1 MQDHAL
7 DLLLEKWRAVS
18 AQDNSLWFADE
29 NSHEILPQLA
39 DAGKQMTIVSNRYDI
54 HKLAQKLGLRS
65 FFNDVDFNVARK
77 ESIDHL
83 FIRISKEKSV
93 THHAINQATKTITP
107 TGNVYLAGYKNEG
120 IKTYAQ
126 KANTLFSSASPLIKH
141 KDAHC
146 IHLSKPYLSA
156 EPLDDNH
163 YTALRTIGQYNHTQL
178 LSKPG
183 IFGYEK
189 IDEGSELLLTY
200 AKKYLDSHAITP
212 QKILD
217 LGCGYGLLSLMS
229 AQWHPREIVAT
240 DNNAA
245 ALNAVSA
252 SAAANNIAIK
262 VVADDA
268 GENISEKFDALLCNP
283 PFHQGFSVSDDLTLK
298 FLRSASQKLTPD
310 GIAFFVV
317 NSFIGIEKKAEAFFS
332 RQELLINNKKF
343 KVFAL
348 KK

>member
-1 MQDHAL
+1 M
-7 DLLLEKWRAVS
+7 V
-18 AQDNSLWFADE
+18 
-29 NSHEILPQLA
+29 
-39 DAGKQMTIVSNRYDI
+39 
-54 HKLAQKLGLRS
+54 GL
-65 FFNDVDFNVARK
+65 VACCR
-77 ESIDHL
+77 
-83 FIRISKEKSV
+83 R
-93 THHAINQATKTITP
+93 
-107 TGNVYLAGYKNEG
+107 
-120 IKTYAQ
+120 
-126 KANTLFSSASPLIKH
+126 
-141 KDAHC
+141 
-146 IHLSKPYLSA
+146 
-156 EPLDDNH
+156 
-163 YTALRTIGQYNHTQL
+163 QYNHTQL

-283 PFHQGFSVSDDLTLK
+283 PFHQGFSVSGDLTLK